1 MELILASNS
10 PRRREL
16 LSEAGFEFTVVP
28 SRYVEKT
35 VSDDPYLTVKELALG
50 KAREVFTR
58 LDGDFLVLGADTVVY
73 ADRIIG
79 KPRSEKDA
87 AETLKF
93 LSGRTHSVITGY
105 ALISRRGK
113 KCGFQESFV
122 TFNTLSDELIES
134 YVKTGLPLDKAGS
147 YGIQDGFGLVKD
159 VKGSIG
165 NVIGLPIELLS
176 VEIKKLLSY

>member
-1 MELILASNS
+1 MPIKSS
-10 PRRREL
+10 
-16 LSEAGFEFTVVP
+16 
-28 SRYVEKT
+28 
-35 VSDDPYLTVKELALG
+35 
-50 KAREVFTR
+50 
-58 LDGDFLVLGADTVVY
+58 
-73 ADRIIG
+73 
-79 KPRSEKDA
+79 
-87 AETLKF
+87 
-93 LSGRTHSVITGY
+93 GY

-122 TFNTLSDELIES
+122 TFNTLSDQLIES